1 MNVFGID
8 ALVRIFS
15 HFIFIYLTFWTLNS
29 LRLDA
34 LFKKGIQYDRQIRLA
49 YVFLSVAIGFQ
60 VSNFFLEVIFLVR
73 NFFEGMIV

>member
-1 MNVFGID
+1 MSVFGID

-29 LRLDA
+29 LRLDV

-73 NFFEGMIV
+73 NFFEGMLV

>member
-1 MNVFGID
+1 MSVFGID
-8 ALVRIFS
+8 ALVRILS

-29 LRLDA
+29 LRLDV
-34 LFKKGIQYDRQIRLA
+34 LFKKGVQYDRQIRLA

-73 NFFEGMIV
+73 NFFEGIVL

>member
-1 MNVFGID
+1 MSVFGID
-8 ALVRIFS
+8 ALVRILS

-29 LRLDA
+29 LRLDV

-73 NFFEGMIV
+73 NFFEGIVL

>member
-1 MNVFGID
+1 MSVFGVD
-8 ALVRIFS
+8 ALVRIMS
-15 HFIFIYLTFWTLNS
+15 HFVFIYLTFWAINS
-29 LRLDA
+29 LRLDI
-34 LFKKGIQYDRQIRLA
+34 LFKKGIQYDRQIKLA

>member
-1 MNVFGID
+1 MSVFGID
-8 ALVRIFS
+8 ALVRILS

-29 LRLDA
+29 LRLDV
-34 LFKKGIQYDRQIRLA
+34 LFKKGVQYDRQIRLA

-73 NFFEGMIV
+73 NFFEGMVL

>member
-1 MNVFGID
+1 MSVFGID
-8 ALVRIFS
+8 ALVRILS

-29 LRLDA
+29 LRLDV
-34 LFKKGIQYDRQIRLA
+34 LFKKGIQYDKQIRLA